1 MDAYGAPEAAA
12 EWWEQTVSLL
22 VQRYGW
28 KAADPNRV
36 GIGGWWVSGDAAIAD
51 MAEAIQCELEDPEA
65 DPTLPLGEV
74 LGLVAVTNAELN
86 ASETV
91 EVPNDPQ
98 VAASVLHQAVF
109 GDVDEEFIR
118 IARLDHDMSHS

>member
-1 MDAYGAPEAAA
+1 MDAYGAHEAAA
-12 EWWEQTVSLL
+12 EWWEQTASLL

-28 KAADPNRV
+28 KAADHRV
-36 GIGGWWVSGDAAIAD
+36 GIGGWWASGDAAIAD

-74 LGLVAVTNAELN
+74 LGLVTVTNAELN

-91 EVPNDPQ
+91 AVPNDPQ
-98 VAASVLHQAVF
+98 VAAGILHQAVF
-109 GDVDEEFIR
+109 GDVDEEFAR
-118 IARLDHDMSHS
+118 IARLDHDMS